1 MKMKKT
7 IFFALLCIL
16 SVSLVYA
23 DNNQSMES
31 DQMIKKAQ
39 ATNKI
44 AIKLKNEWRDTRKLI
59 KSAKKAHA
67 NKDYAKAL
75 ELAEEA
81 LNQATMAVEQ
91 HNSQKDKYRF
101 FCCVAL
107 KIENFVL
114 IQELRDIL
122 QEDT

>member
-1 MKMKKT
+1 MKKT
-7 IFFALLCIL
+7 IFFALVCVL
-16 SVSLVYA
+16 SLSLVFA
-23 DNNQSMES
+23 DDNQSVKS

-67 NKDYAKAL
+67 NKDYTRAL

-101 FCCVAL
+101 L
-107 KIENFVL
+107 DGYEKY
-114 IQELRDIL
+114 
-122 QEDT
+122 

>member
-7 IFFALLCIL
+7 IFFVLFCVL

-101 FCCVAL
+101 L
-107 KIENFVL
+107 DGYEKY
-114 IQELRDIL
+114 
-122 QEDT
+122 

>member
-7 IFFALLCIL
+7 ILLALLCVL
-16 SVSLVYA
+16 SLSLVYA
-23 DNNQSMES
+23 DSNESVNS

-39 ATNKI
+39 AKNKV

-67 NKDYAKAL
+67 NKDYVKAL

-91 HNSQKDKYRF
+91 RNSQKDKYRF
-101 FCCVAL
+101 L
-107 KIENFVL
+107 DGYQKY
-114 IQELRDIL
+114 
-122 QEDT
+122 

>member
-1 MKMKKT
+1 MKKT
-7 IFFALLCIL
+7 IFFALLCVL
-16 SVSLVYA
+16 SVSLVHA

-67 NKDYAKAL
+67 KKDYVKAL

-91 HNSQKDKYRF
+91 HSSQKDKYRF
-101 FCCVAL
+101 L
-107 KIENFVL
+107 DGYEKY
-114 IQELRDIL
+114 
-122 QEDT
+122 

>member
-1 MKMKKT
+1 
-7 IFFALLCIL
+7 
-16 SVSLVYA
+16 
-23 DNNQSMES
+23 
-31 DQMIKKAQ
+31 MIKKAQ

-81 LNQATMAVEQ
+81 LT
-91 HNSQKDKYRF
+91 K
-101 FCCVAL
+101 L
-107 KIENFVL
+107 L
-114 IQELRDIL
+114 WL
-122 QEDT
+122 

>member
-1 MKMKKT
+1 MKKT
-7 IFFALLCIL
+7 IFFAILCVL
-16 SVSLVYA
+16 SLNLTYA
-23 DNNQSMES
+23 DSNQSMKS

-39 ATNKI
+39 AKNKI

-67 NKDYAKAL
+67 NKDYTKAL

-91 HNSQKDKYRF
+91 QNSQKDKYRF
-101 FCCVAL
+101 L
-107 KIENFVL
+107 DGYEKY
-114 IQELRDIL
+114 
-122 QEDT
+122 

>member
-7 IFFALLCIL
+7 IFFAILCVLL
-16 SVSLVYA
+16 VSLVYA

-67 NKDYAKAL
+67 NKDYTRAL

-101 FCCVAL
+101 L
-107 KIENFVL
+107 DGYEKY
-114 IQELRDIL
+114 
-122 QEDT
+122 

>member
-7 IFFALLCIL
+7 IFFVLLCV
-16 SVSLVYA
+16 SSFSLVYA
-23 DNNQSMES
+23 DNNQSVKS

-39 ATNKI
+39 TKNKV

-67 NKDYAKAL
+67 NKDYVKAL

-101 FCCVAL
+101 L
-107 KIENFVL
+107 DGYEKY
-114 IQELRDIL
+114 
-122 QEDT
+122 

>member
-1 MKMKKT
+1 MKKT
-7 IFFALLCIL
+7 IFFALLWVL

-67 NKDYAKAL
+67 KKDYVKAL

-91 HNSQKDKYRF
+91 HSSQKDKYRF
-101 FCCVAL
+101 L
-107 KIENFVL
+107 DGYEKY
-114 IQELRDIL
+114 
-122 QEDT
+122 

>member
-7 IFFALLCIL
+7 IFFAILCVLL
-16 SVSLVYA
+16 VSLVYA

-67 NKDYAKAL
+67 KKDYVKAL

-91 HNSQKDKYRF
+91 HSSQKDKYRF
-101 FCCVAL
+101 L
-107 KIENFVL
+107 DGYEKY
-114 IQELRDIL
+114 
-122 QEDT
+122 